1 MIKKTLRI
9 LASQANFT
17 VGAIEEN
24 AKKIKSIILNH
35 QTHHDL
41 IVFPELA
48 LTGYPPEDLLF
59 RKTLYER
66 VDEALKS
73 IETITQTC
81 HVIIGHPWIE
91 FLHEPLSSNNRCFNA
106 ASIYYQGHCVQR
118 YYKQQLPNHGV
129 FDEKRYFTPGPPKP
143 CLLTIH
149 HYQLALCIC
158 EDIWQPGPVEQILTA
173 GADILVCINASP
185 YDYQKQQQR
194 LTLLK
199 EHTQKGLAMV
209 YVNLVGGQDDLVF
222 DGQSMAMDQTG
233 NLCA

>member
-1 MIKKTLRI
+1 M
-9 LASQANFT
+9 
-17 VGAIEEN
+17 
-24 AKKIKSIILNH
+24 
-35 QTHHDL
+35 
-41 IVFPELA
+41 
-48 LTGYPPEDLLF
+48 
-59 RKTLYER
+59 
-66 VDEALKS
+66 
-73 IETITQTC
+73 
-81 HVIIGHPWIE
+81 
-91 FLHEPLSSNNRCFNA
+91 
-106 ASIYYQGHCVQR
+106 
-118 YYKQQLPNHGV
+118 
-129 FDEKRYFTPGPPKP
+129 
-143 CLLTIH
+143 TIH